1 MKEQVITLVFLFFLV
16 TYIFIPSHGLAS
28 HRYRARVAYE
38 GTSFQG
44 FQIQEG
50 STRRTVQG
58 DIEQVLSQ
66 RLNEPIRVVG
76 AGRTDSGVHSRGQAI
91 HFDCEQDLSEHELAL
106 VQNSIEK
113 MLPKDVT
120 LWNLQRAP
128 PPLAKVINGV
138 STEKEWNVIYDSTS
152 KLYSYRINV
161 APTMDPL
168 ERYHRWHPDRV
179 HHWFEQEKFARLLK
193 CYEGDHDFRAFASDV
208 ERLEKQMGGK
218 LATIRTVYDVKIV
231 KERGN
236 GNLRIDFLLK
246 GALYKQV
253 RNLVGTALEVCQ
265 GRMDEDF
272 FRGLVHNN
280 GELTRDDN
288 FAKPAPPEGLTLE
301 HVFFQDDD
309 SF

>member
-1 MKEQVITLVFLFFLV
+1 MGHAFIVLALVSV
-16 TYIFIPSHGLAS
+16 TFIFIPSHGLAA

-76 AGRTDSGVHSRGQAI
+76 AGRTDSGVHARGQAI
-91 HFDCEQDLSEHELAL
+91 HFDCEQGFSEQELVL
-106 VQNSIEK
+106 VQNSLEK
-113 MLPKDVT
+113 MLPKDIA

-128 PPLAKVINGV
+128 PPLTKIINGV
-138 STEKEWNVIYDSTS
+138 SMEKEWNVIYDSTS

-168 ERYHRWHPDRV
+168 DRYHRWHPDRV
-179 HHWFEQEKFARLLK
+179 HRWFDQETFARLLK
-193 CYEGDHDFRAFASDV
+193 CFECDHDFRAFASDV
-208 ERLEKQMGGK
+208 ERREKQMGGK
-218 LATIRTVYDVKIV
+218 VATIRTVYEVKIA
-231 KERGN
+231 EETGN
-236 GNLRIDFLLK
+236 GNLRVDFLLK

-253 RNLVGTALEVCQ
+253 RNLVGTAFEVLQ
-265 GRMDEDF
+265 GRMDEEF
-272 FRGLVHNN
+272 FQSLVHNN

-301 HVFFQDDD
+301 RVYFQDDD
-309 SF
+309 DSF

>member
-1 MKEQVITLVFLFFLV
+1 MRQIFIGLVALVF
-16 TYIFIPSHGLAS
+16 SSAHGLAS

-66 RLNEPIRVVG
+66 RLNEPIRIVG
-76 AGRTDSGVHSRGQAI
+76 AGRTDSGVHARGQAI
-91 HFDCEQDLSEHELAL
+91 HFDCKKDLSEQELDL
-106 VQNSIEK
+106 VQNSVEK
-113 MLPKDVT
+113 MLPKDVA

-128 PPLAKVINGV
+128 PPLTKIINGV
-138 STEKEWNVIYDSTS
+138 SMEKEWNVIYDSTS

-179 HHWFEQEKFARLLK
+179 QRWFDKETFARLLK

-218 LATIRTVYDVKIV
+218 VGTVRTVYKVKIV
-231 KERGN
+231 EEGGV
-236 GNLRIDFLLK
+236 GNLRIEFLLK

-253 RNLVGTALEVCQ
+253 RNLVGTALEVCR
-265 GRMDEDF
+265 GRMGEDF
-272 FRGLVHNN
+272 FQSLVHNN

-288 FAKPAPPEGLTLE
+288 FAKPAPPEDPRGAETLLE
-301 HVFFQDDD
+301 VGVGGV
-309 SF
+309 